1 MKILVTGQDGFI
13 GRNLTVRLSEMPDM
27 QVVGV
32 EGGQAP
38 DAIVHLG
45 DDTAALVDATTGAA
59 VHTFRLPEVFGKW
72 CEPGSRSIVATLC
85 HNIARG
91 LPVEID
97 DPAHEVDLVHVD
109 DAVDALI
116 GVLNGDMAAP
126 TPALAPVYRITVG
139 ELAEKIR
146 SYREVR
152 RTFITERVGAG
163 LDRALYSTYVSY
175 LPPAEFAYKL
185 PMHADPRGVFVEF
198 LKTHDSGQ
206 MSFFIAKPGVTRG
219 GHYHHTKTE
228 KFLVIQGRA
237 VFRFRDIVSNATHTV
252 TVSGD
257 VSEVVETIPG
267 WAHDITNVGDADLV
281 VILWANEI
289 FDRNRP
295 DTVVSRT
302 E

>member
-1 MKILVTGQDGFI
+1 MKILVTGQDGCVR
-13 GRNLTVRLSEMPDM
+13 RNLTVRLLEMPDIETVAE
-27 QVVGV
+27 QAA
-32 EGGQAP
+32 QAP
-38 DAIVHLG
+38 DTILRLDADGATVNDAATG
-45 DDTAALVDATTGAA
+45 DTRHV
-59 VHTFRLPEVFGKW
+59 FRWPEVFGKW
-72 CEPGSRSIVATLC
+72 CEPDARSIVARLC
-85 HNIARG
+85 HDIARG
-91 LPVEID
+91 VPVEID
-97 DPAHEVDLVHVD
+97 DPAQVRDLVHVD
-109 DAVDALI
+109 DVVDALI
-116 GVLNGDMAAP
+116 AGLAGTSPAP
-126 TPALAPVYRITVG
+126 SIGPVYRVTAG
-139 ELAEKIR
+139 ALAEKIQ
-146 SYREVR
+146 SYRDVR
-152 RTFITERVGAG
+152 STFITERVGAG

-175 LPPAEFAYKL
+175 LPPDAFTYKL

-237 VFRFRDIVSNATHTV
+237 SFRFRHIVTNQTHVV

-257 VSEVVETIPG
+257 LSEVVETVPG
-267 WAHDITNVGDADLV
+267 WAHDITNTGDDDLV